1 VKYVQVVAR
10 GGGHIHRRGTLWA
23 HLWEDEERVGFFQV
37 LTGLSFYSE
46 WARADRSGFTD
57 RLKWYIVQD
66 NPAASIR
73 PSVYSYGNRFFVW
86 EQSTRQGDNRRDLIN

>member
-57 RLKWYIVQD
+57 RLKYRIT
-66 NPAASIR
+66 PLLR
-73 PSVYSYGNRFFVW
+73 SVHPCILGNRFFVW
-86 EQSTRQGDNRRDLIN
+86 EQSTRQGDNRRDLKRRSE